1 MRQLK
6 KSVTRINNGLVR
18 CRPRLSDEVITFT
31 VSSLFAGSTGV
42 SIFKSDGIGVKR
54 QSRKRKA
61 LPSMSK
67 ANDAQINDKVEREM
81 ISFSIKI

>member
-18 CRPRLSDEVITFT
+18 CLPRLSDEVITFT
-31 VSSLFAGSTGV
+31 VSSLFVGSIGV
-42 SIFKSDGIGVKR
+42 LVFKSDGIGVKR

-61 LPSMSK
+61 LPSMSR
-67 ANDAQINDKVEREM
+67 ANDAQMNDKVERVTM
-81 ISFSIKI
+81 FFSIKI

>member
-6 KSVTRINNGLVR
+6 KSVTRINNGLAR
-18 CRPRLSDEVITFT
+18 CRPRLSGDVMTFT
-31 VSSLFAGSTGV
+31 SSLFASAGGFVLSV
-42 SIFKSDGIGVKR
+42 DGIGAKR

-61 LPSMSK
+61 LPNMRI

-81 ISFSIKI
+81 IFF